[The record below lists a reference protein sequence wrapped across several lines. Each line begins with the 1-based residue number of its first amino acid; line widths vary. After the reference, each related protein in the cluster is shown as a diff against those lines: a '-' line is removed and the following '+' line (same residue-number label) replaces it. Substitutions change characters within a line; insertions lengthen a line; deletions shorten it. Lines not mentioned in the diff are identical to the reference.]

1 MWWIRGYGECS
12 SQAAE
17 PTDSDTTLSFLLL
30 GIFCAEG
37 EQVFLVLKNRRET
50 QAPER
55 KVSWLQSVGPAGC
68 ACLLPFQGG
77 SGSSEGLEEGW
88 RECSALAVLFWLF
101 NQHLQLSVDI
111 LETKP
116 SVPEK
121 TKWALCL
128 WAIRS
133 IQSWSWTVVWTL
145 DTYLPV
151 RQSLCADLALGEVVM
166 LENFD
171 VGAPCMSFPYPCW
184 EFQCYGDA
192 AFIRQFRQWTW
203 GLKENSA
210 QWWGFPEGPI
220 CGGGR
225 GGLEL
230 SIRTVLGTRT
240 DHSVVF
246 FKWAEL
252 QMSSDKKQWS
262 AGFPQREVRL
272 EKKETLKGVLHR
284 KLKVKNK
291 YYLLLFYGRTGVY
304 VSKAESLRIKC
315 LWDIKCNSGREWWG
329 LWQMDHRCLWK
340 GPPLPRSSP
349 LLGGGKPSLNVFNLL
364 KIVRK
369 SQKFRYLYNFF
380 TYVITIFKIM
390 YQVNRL
396 YVWIVF
402 GRAKRNTT
410 PL

>member
-68 ACLLPFQGG
+68 TCLLPFQGG

-88 RECSALAVLFWLF
+88 RECSALAMLFWLF

-220 CGGGR
+220 CGGG
-225 GGLEL
+225 GGRDWNWASGLFWEL
-230 SIRTVLGTRT
+230 GQITQLC
-240 DHSVVF
+240 
-246 FKWAEL
+246 
-252 QMSSDKKQWS
+252 SSNEQS
-262 AGFPQREVRL
+262 
-272 EKKETLKGVLHR
+272 
-284 KLKVKNK
+284 
-291 YYLLLFYGRTGVY
+291 
-304 VSKAESLRIKC
+304 C
-315 LWDIKCNSGREWWG
+315 
-329 LWQMDHRCLWK
+329 RCLQTRNSDLLASPKERSDWK
-340 GPPLPRSSP
+340 RK
-349 LLGGGKPSLNVFNLL
+349 KPSKEFSTEN
-364 KIVRK
+364 
-369 SQKFRYLYNFF
+369 
-380 TYVITIFKIM
+380 
-390 YQVNRL
+390 
-396 YVWIVF
+396 
-402 GRAKRNTT
+402 
-410 PL
+410 